1 MIDFSRP
8 VYVKESMSYIQQAVE
23 QNHLCGDGSFTRK
36 CTEWMEEHTGTR
48 NAIHILLDKPANLKD
63 FFVRNIL
70 LFVPY
75 CSEHL

>member
-36 CTEWMEEHTGTR
+36 CTEWMEEHTGTER
-48 NAIHILLDKPANLKD
+48 AMFTTSCTHAMELMALLM
-63 FFVRNIL
+63 
-70 LFVPY
+70 
-75 CSEHL
+75 

>member
-36 CTEWMEEHTGTR
+36 CTEWIEEHT
-48 NAIHILLDKPANLKD
+48 
-63 FFVRNIL
+63 
-70 LFVPY
+70 
-75 CSEHL
+75 